1 LKTKISVILGIAI
14 LLIGYTVFTNPAND
28 STSKVFAQK
37 RGNMTSLKSSNITKT
52 TTTTSGAKIKPLNIT
67 KATGNF
73 GSLQNDQTGKPAWIV
88 VGRWMMTV
96 SHALTNAMNL
106 TANSAAFNTTGLWM
120 VKLDGTSKH
129 QHNISDFKLTSSSI
143 NKNISATFNGTATIT
158 MKEGPV
164 KDVPISIKF
173 RDSGA
178 ASLWIDPVKTQRHF
192 GNTPIYSFVWKTR

>member
-1 LKTKISVILGIAI
+1 LKTKISVILAIAI
-14 LLIGYTVFTNPAND
+14 LLIGYTVFTNPVND
-28 STSKVFAQK
+28 NTSKVFAQK
-37 RGNMTSLKSSNITKT
+37 QGNTASPPSSSITKT
-52 TTTTSGAKIKPLNIT
+52 PTSGAKIKPLNIT

-88 VGRWMMTV
+88 VGRWMMNV

-106 TANSAAFNTTGLWM
+106 TANSATFNTTLSM

-129 QHNISDFKLTSSSI
+129 KHTISDFKLISSSI

-178 ASLWIDPVKTQRHF
+178 ASLWVDPVKTQRHF
-192 GNTPIYSFVWKTR
+192 GNTPIYSFVWSLRGK